1 MSFWDIV
8 WFIIISFAFVAYLMV
23 LFNILADVFRNK
35 ESSGLTKALWMLFLV
50 VAPFLTA
57 IVYLVTH
64 GQGMAERQLAAQRQ
78 AMEAQSAYIKSV
90 AGGSGPSPVDQIVQA
105 KALLDAN
112 AISQEEFEAIK
123 AKALAS

>member
-50 VAPFLTA
+50 AAPFVTA
-57 IVYLVTH
+57 IVYLVTQ
-64 GQGMAERQLAAQRQ
+64 GPGMAERQLAAQRQ
-78 AMEAQSAYIKSV
+78 VMEAQSAYIKSV
-90 AGGSGPSPVDQIVQA
+90 AGGGVSPVDQIVQA

-123 AKALAS
+123 AKALSS